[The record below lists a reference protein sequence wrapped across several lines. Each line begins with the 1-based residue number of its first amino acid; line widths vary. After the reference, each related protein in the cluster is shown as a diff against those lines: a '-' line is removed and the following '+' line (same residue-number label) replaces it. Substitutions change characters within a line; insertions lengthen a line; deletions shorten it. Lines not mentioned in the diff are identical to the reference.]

1 MELFRPFRLSA
12 EVYLCGQAYERNDP
26 VLRLVDLHTPSRRE
40 TAMKRILVA
49 ALALAAWAS
58 SGPVEAKGCLKGA
71 AVGGVAGHMAG
82 HGALGAAAGC
92 VVGRHRANN
101 QAKQQPN
108 NQAPAQQPPR

>member
-1 MELFRPFRLSA
+1 
-12 EVYLCGQAYERNDP
+12 
-26 VLRLVDLHTPSRRE
+26 
-40 TAMKRILVA
+40 MKRILVA

-108 NQAPAQQPPR
+108 NQAPAQQPPRWRAGLQPKLPVQFGWFAPSWFKLNPQSAFLNHSDAGSLWA